1 MIPVDPASVLFYFIL
16 CVCFLYFYRSRGK
29 NIYWNFPPGPN
40 LLSII
45 GTLHVWNL
53 KRPFDTLL
61 KLSEQYGSIFS
72 IQLGAEKIVVLCGYD
87 TVKDALVNHAEAFSG
102 RANIPIFHDVSQG
115 YGVAFSHDE
124 NWKIMRR
131 FALSTLRDFGM
142 GKKTIENNI
151 NEECESL
158 VEKINSYKGE
168 PFDNTMLVNAAVA
181 NIIVSI
187 ILGHR
192 FEYDNPTILRLMHLV
207 NENVRLAGRPSVLL
221 YNTFPSILQW
231 MPGSQKIY
239 KNANELKI
247 FMKETFMI
255 HKKQLD
261 INDKKNLIDAFL
273 VKQQEEKPNPEFYFH
288 NENLTML
295 VIDLFVAGME
305 TTSTT
310 LRWGLLLMMKYPD
323 IQKKVQDEIDRVIGS
338 AQPQA
343 EHRKLMLYT
352 DAVIHEVQR
361 FGNIVPISIPHA
373 TTQDVTFRGYFIP
386 KDTQVITVLTSV
398 LKDKAHFEKPDQF
411 FPQHFLDSDGNF
423 VKNEAFM
430 PFSAGRRSCAG
441 ENLAKM
447 ELFLFFTRLLQ
458 KFTFQPLPGEDLDL
472 TPLSGFT
479 NHPKPHHMRALHRS

>member
-1 MIPVDPASVLFYFIL
+1 MQGYYV
-16 CVCFLYFYRSRGK
+16 FLIFH
-29 NIYWNFPPGPN
+29 FQ
-40 LLSII
+40 
-45 GTLHVWNL
+45 
-53 KRPFDTLL
+53 
-61 KLSEQYGSIFS
+61 LSEQYGSIFS

-221 YNTFPSILQW
+221 YNSFPSVLQW
-231 MPGSQKIY
+231 MPGTQKIY

-247 FMKETFMI
+247 FMKETFMN

-338 AQPQA
+338 AQPQV
-343 EHRKLMLYT
+343 EHRKLMPYT

-373 TTQDVTFRGYFIP
+373 TTQDVSFRGYFIP

-411 FPQHFLDSDGNF
+411 FPQHFLDSEGNF

-479 NHPKPHHMRALHRS
+479 NQPKPHHMRALHRS